1 MRSRLLF
8 ALLVALLLAACGGG
22 GGSSCSAPPAIAGTW
37 SGAIND
43 SRAGGGTL
51 TIGFTQSACALG
63 GTWQTQFSDPS
74 SNGSGTLSGNADGT
88 QVSLNLMVP
97 TAADCGYQASGT
109 LSAPDSIGGT
119 FGTVGN
125 NCNSTGTFGLR
136 LQSTAV
142 PTPIPTQTP
151 PS

>member
-74 SNGSGTLSGNADGT
+74 SDGSGTLSGNADGT
-88 QVSLNLMVP
+88 QVSLNLMVL
-97 TAADCGYQASGT
+97 TASGCGYQATGT
-109 LSAPDSIGGT
+109 LTGANTIGGT
-119 FGTVGN
+119 FGTVGT
-125 NCNSTGTFGLR
+125 NCNSTGTFALH
-136 LQSTAV
+136 LQSTSV
-142 PTPIPTQTP
+142 PTPVPTPTP
-151 PS
+151 